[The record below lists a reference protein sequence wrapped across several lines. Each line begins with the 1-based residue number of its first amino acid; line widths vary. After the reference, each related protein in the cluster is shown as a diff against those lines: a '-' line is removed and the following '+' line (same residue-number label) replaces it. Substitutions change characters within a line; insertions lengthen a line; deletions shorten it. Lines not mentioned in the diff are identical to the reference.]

1 MIDNQ
6 WAFDLETNVF
16 STIKKK
22 ALAILEDN
30 YPDIS
35 ITADEES
42 NDTPVFPTVL
52 IQAVEPTE
60 TNSDLEADRINTV
73 DFTAQ
78 VTVTTNRSR
87 SEALQVSNVIADL
100 YKKRLFKIKPMPFVR
115 KGNLWTATFRA
126 KRKFGWNDIL

>member
-6 WAFDLETNVF
+6 WTFDLEMNVF

-42 NDTPVFPTVL
+42 SDTPVF
-52 IQAVEPTE
+52 
-60 TNSDLEADRINTV
+60 R
-73 DFTAQ
+73 
-78 VTVTTNRSR
+78 R
-87 SEALQVSNVIADL
+87 
-100 YKKRLFKIKPMPFVR
+100 Y
-115 KGNLWTATFRA
+115 
-126 KRKFGWNDIL
+126 

>member
-16 STIKKK
+16 SIIKKK

-52 IQAVEPTE
+52 IQSVEPTE

-78 VTVTTNRSR
+78 VTVNKPKQKRG
-87 SEALQVSNVIADL
+87 IASIQC
-100 YKKRLFKIKPMPFVR
+100 YSGFVQE
-115 KGNLWTATFRA
+115 T
-126 KRKFGWNDIL
+126 IV